1 MVNYFIYLCLFKRRK
16 KSIRETSDE
25 YCILINKNTEV
36 GLCNEMARYSI
47 KPILHMLP
55 ITFLHK
61 DWVVSVR
68 GERKEVY
75 LAGN

>member
-1 MVNYFIYLCLFKRRK
+1 MSIQKEK

-47 KPILHMLP
+47 KPILHMLH
-55 ITFLHK
+55 ITSLHK
-61 DWVVSVR
+61 D
-68 GERKEVY
+68 
-75 LAGN
+75 